1 MPFTNLDKEE
11 AEEHI
16 IEGRKTFFIVPDA
29 TLLPETYLE
38 DYMARGYETYII
50 GDDRY
55 CPLKAK
61 VEVIIETFT
70 DSILFF
76 YIDAQIKGIRWE
88 KYIKELQ
95 QKYAGRILIGVLY
108 AKRQSEEE
116 KAKLEK
122 YYLFDVGIQ
131 CGCISLEYQKT
142 KNFALIDKVM
152 FANQA
157 CGRRKNIRAI
167 CDTRSKVSI
176 ITKHG
181 QVKGS
186 VLDVSMSHF
195 SCIFD
200 RTLDIQLYEKVQKA
214 LININGLHFVS
225 DAILVMQRKK
235 NGVILN
241 VFVFANSVGQQGVES
256 DVQPRLLER
265 IYQMTSDKAKSLMRY
280 KFEEARKNLR
290 RYMNDDDLFEA
301 GLYDYDY
308 QEN

>member
-1 MPFTNLDKEE
+1 MANVEKGETQEL
-11 AEEHI
+11 I
-16 IEGRKTFFIVPDA
+16 IEGRKTFFISPDPS
-29 TLLPETYLE
+29 LLPETYLE

-76 YIDAQIKGIRWE
+76 YVDSQVKGVKWE

-95 QKYAGRILIGVLY
+95 QKYMGRILIGVLY
-108 AKRQSEEE
+108 LKRQNEEE
-116 KAKLEK
+116 KKNLEK

-131 CGCISLEYQKT
+131 CGCIALEYQKN

-167 CDTRSKVSI
+167 CDTRSRVSF
-176 ITKHG
+176 ITKRG

-200 RTLDIQLYEKVQKA
+200 RTLDIKLYEKVEKM
-214 LININGLHFVS
+214 LLNLNGLHFAT
-225 DAILVMQRKK
+225 DAILVMQRPK
-235 NGVILN
+235 NGVTLN
-241 VFVFANSVGQQGVES
+241 VFVFSNSMGQQGVES
-256 DVQPRLLER
+256 DIQSRLLER
-265 IYQMTSDKAKSLMRY
+265 IYQLTSDKAKSLMRY
-280 KFEEARKNLR
+280 KFDEARKDLR
-290 RYMNDDDLFEA
+290 RYMTDDELWDA
-301 GLYDYDY
+301 GFRDYESDD
-308 QEN
+308 